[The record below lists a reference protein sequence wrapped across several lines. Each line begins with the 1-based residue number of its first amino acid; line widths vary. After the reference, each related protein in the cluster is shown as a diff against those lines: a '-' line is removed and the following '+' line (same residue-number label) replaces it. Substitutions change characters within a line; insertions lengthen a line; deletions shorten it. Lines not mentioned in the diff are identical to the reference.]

1 MMVHRKHRPDK
12 NRDEIV
18 EELEKCGWTVI
29 NTGMV
34 GNGFPD
40 LIALKLIDDYY
51 LDEGKNGLTEL
62 VVKKRKIWERVFIEV
77 KSPKGKYTADELK
90 FEEKL
95 PGLRVTLRSRE
106 DARRLG

>member
-1 MMVHRKHRPDK
+1 MMHRTHRPDS

-18 EELEKCGWTVI
+18 KALEEHGWTVK

-51 LDEGKNGLTEL
+51 LYEGKNGLTEFA
-62 VVKKRKIWERVFIEV
+62 VKKRKIWEKLFIEV

-90 FEEKL
+90 FEDEL
-95 PGLRVTLRSRE
+95 PGLRITLRSRE
-106 DARRLG
+106 DVERLG